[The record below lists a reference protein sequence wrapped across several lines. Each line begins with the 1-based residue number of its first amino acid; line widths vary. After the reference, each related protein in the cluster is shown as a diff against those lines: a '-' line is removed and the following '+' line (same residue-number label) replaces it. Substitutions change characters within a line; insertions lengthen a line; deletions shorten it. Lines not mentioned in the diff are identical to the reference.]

1 MGFLFSRDCRRWF
14 ATLSLVAMALLWS
27 AAGEGFSGGGLGLGA
42 RAASA
47 ATPVKTYTV
56 RRGDTLS
63 GIARRFGVSVKQ
75 IQAWSGLRTTLIRPG
90 QRLVVGRGTSAPDAG
105 YDPRLLHVVRQGET
119 IEVLAGR
126 YGLTPQEIL
135 AANPGKSVAEGA
147 TLLMPWPSQPVA
159 PLARD
164 PNLPRSL
171 VAGYY
176 VKLSLEDS
184 LASSTVKENRVL
196 LGEILDGAAAHKPD
210 LVLLTETFLER
221 GTSESAEQA
230 AEPIPGPTTNL
241 LAEKARRLHSWVAM
255 SLHERDGRDVFN
267 TAVLV
272 DREGR
277 IAAKYRKIHLTLDE
291 FERGITPG
299 GDYTV
304 VDTDF
309 AKVGLLVCWDHWFPE
324 AARILR
330 LKGAE
335 LLLLPIA
342 GDGESHWDVVSRAR
356 AIDNGVYIASAIA
369 AGKPASRIVSPEGE
383 VLAETT
389 GGYAAADLDF
399 NRETR
404 VEWLSVGPAE
414 GEAKS
419 LYIKERRPDTYGPL
433 LPDRDGGR

>member
-1 MGFLFSRDCRRWF
+1 MKR
-14 ATLSLVAMALLWS
+14 AALALTCLGVL
-27 AAGEGFSGGGLGLGA
+27 AAAEQPAGWVVWAPRPELAPEASQMQTPGGLTLRLKARGKDSFGKWIGRLGVQPGATYRFEALYRTDQVENEAMSVLAVLSWCKDLNARNPIQRDYVDRVSPAQGGWRKLERTLAAPAGAVSVVVELGLRLTERGSVTWA
-42 RAASA
+42 QPRLTVITPAPRRAARIV
-47 ATPVKTYTV
+47 TTRVVKY
-56 RRGDTLS
+56 
-63 GIARRFGVSVKQ
+63 A
-75 IQAWSGLRTTLIRPG
+75 
-90 QRLVVGRGTSAPDAG
+90 
-105 YDPRLLHVVRQGET
+105 
-119 IEVLAGR
+119 
-126 YGLTPQEIL
+126 
-135 AANPGKSVAEGA
+135 
-147 TLLMPWPSQPVA
+147 
-159 PLARD
+159 
-164 PNLPRSL
+164 
-171 VAGYY
+171 
-176 VKLSLEDS
+176 
-184 LASSTVKENRVL
+184 STVKENRVL